1 MNRMPSFPT
10 PFDAPACAALLEL
23 LQQRFAAEGA
33 AGLPLHLNR
42 LHLGYLKEPWLSYV
56 LADWPHRLVHNNEGV
71 WLAADDWL
79 MLADALQ
86 NMACGWHS
94 LGYLNG
100 WRNEQFAVEDDKGR
114 ALFALERAAFRPL
127 GLCSRAVHINGLA
140 ETEQGWCFWIAR
152 RSPFKAVDPDKLDN
166 MVGGGL
172 TAGESIA
179 QALLREGFEE
189 AGLPEERL
197 AGAVEQSC
205 VLSLRTVPRGL
216 HREWLHVF
224 DVVLPAGCVPE
235 NQDGE
240 VAEFMLFPP
249 QAVLEAM
256 LAGRFMND
264 ALLATLD
271 ACRRY
276 GLVPADTP
284 LAAWL
289 DCCRSGTA
297 DGPAGCGMAAMQSC
311 VRPLAVP

>member
-1 MNRMPSFPT
+1 MSRMPHFPI
-10 PFDAPACAALLEL
+10 PFDAPACTALLEL
-23 LQQRFAAEGA
+23 LQQRFAVDEA
-33 AGLPLHLNR
+33 ACVPLYLNR
-42 LHLGYLKEPWLSYV
+42 LPLGYLKEPWLSYV
-56 LADWPHRLVHNNEGV
+56 LADWPHRLVHHQDGV

-86 NMACGWHS
+86 NMAHGWHS

-100 WRNEQFAVEDDKGR
+100 WRNERFAVEDSKGR

-127 GLCSRAVHINGLA
+127 GLSSRAVHINGLA

-166 MVGGGL
+166 LVGGGL
-172 TAGESIA
+172 AAGERIEE
-179 QALLREGFEE
+179 ALRREGFEE
-189 AGLPEERL
+189 AGLPEEHL
-197 AGAVEQSC
+197 AGAAEQSR
-205 VLSLRTVPRGL
+205 VLSLRAVPRGL

-224 DVVLPAGCVPE
+224 DVVLPAGWVPE

-240 VAEFMLFPP
+240 VAEFMLLPP
-249 QAVLEAM
+249 PAVLEAM

-271 ACRRY
+271 ACLRY

-284 LAAWL
+284 LADWL
-289 DCCRSGTA
+289 RRRREQVG
-297 DGPAGCGMAAMQSC
+297 
-311 VRPLAVP
+311 